1 MMTSFGSEIPRKL
14 CWNLHCKVVQYVF
27 IPLYSL
33 SLSLQ
38 VRCAVV
44 CWLSQIFPSPSSFLL
59 TTLSCLKNPLY
70 LIRYWQLFLR
80 ESGQLQSV
88 QFSSVAQ
95 SCLTLCNPINCS
107 TPGLPVHHQ
116 LPEFTQTHI
125 HRVSDAIQPS
135 HPLLSPFP
143 PSSNPSQHQ
152 SLFQ

>member
-14 CWNLHCKVVQYVF
+14 CWNLDCKVVQYVF

-70 LIRYWQLFLR
+70 LIHSWQLFLR
-80 ESGQLQSV
+80 ESARPSGVPRGPAISTGSLASQRHPGKFPKVPGKGEGHEGRGENWLPGWV
-88 QFSSVAQ
+88 WNA
-95 SCLTLCNPINCS
+95 NPRS
-107 TPGLPVHHQ
+107 
-116 LPEFTQTHI
+116 
-125 HRVSDAIQPS
+125 
-135 HPLLSPFP
+135 LSPLE
-143 PSSNPSQHQ
+143 SNVRSWTQA
-152 SLFQ
+152 